1 MTITNEFKTIC
12 RKIGLILGAILL
24 SRLVTEGVSLL
35 LAKLLEGAGPTVSY
49 VISWAVAVVLLYGGM
64 IVSTAFILGYKRDN
78 NKLYYKKCKRLG
90 KAVAWVLPSY
100 GAGQLINITVL
111 AISFLLANNKGAV
124 QDTYAP
130 ITGGAATSFISVI
143 FLVIQMIV
151 IAPIFE
157 EFWVRGMIQTELSK
171 YGHGFSIMVSALI
184 FGFAHGN
191 VHQFCFT
198 FVIGIALGYVR
209 YATDSIIPTTII
221 HFILNSIAAIITLI
235 ASSDPV
241 ISAITKLQQGAE
253 LNNVENTMVVVLCV
267 FVILVFVFMFAGMIN
282 AISRLKNNRLY
293 RPVNNYP
300 TMTKTE
306 KLTALIKDPV
316 FLISCILS
324 VAFMIAIIFI

>member
-1 MTITNEFKTIC
+1 MAITSEFRTAC
-12 RKIGLILGAILL
+12 RKVGLILGAILL

-35 LAKLLEGAGPTVSY
+35 LEKLLEGANPTVSY
-49 VISWAVAVVLLYGGM
+49 VILWVVSVVLLYGGM
-64 IVSTAFILGYKRDN
+64 IVSTAFILGYKWDN

-130 ITGGAATSFISVI
+130 ITGGEATSFVTMI
-143 FLVIQMIV
+143 FLVIQMVV

-171 YGHGFSIMVSALI
+171 YGNGFSIMVSALI

-198 FVIGIALGYVR
+198 FVIGILLGYVR

-235 ASSDPV
+235 ASSDPI

-253 LNNVENTMVVVLCV
+253 LNNVENTMVVVLCA
-267 FVILVFVFMFAGMIN
+267 FVIIVFIFMFAGMIN

-300 TMTKTE
+300 VMTKTE

-316 FLISCILS
+316 FIISCILS
-324 VAFMIAIIFI
+324 VAFMITIIFI